1 MLVVEDEP
9 LIALDISD
17 ELTHAGY
24 NVLTA
29 ANADEAIVLLEKR
42 SDIATIFTDI
52 DMPGSMNGLKLA
64 AAVRKRWPPVNII
77 ITTGKRPPTAAD
89 MPERSLFLAKPY
101 QAVEVVKALE
111 ACS

>member
-1 MLVVEDEP
+1 MTTVLVVEDEP

-17 ELTHAGY
+17 ELTRAGY

-77 ITTGKRPPTAAD
+77 ITTGKRRPAARAVFAMAIVPWVQEEKSPP
-89 MPERSLFLAKPY
+89 S
-101 QAVEVVKALE
+101 
-111 ACS
+111 C